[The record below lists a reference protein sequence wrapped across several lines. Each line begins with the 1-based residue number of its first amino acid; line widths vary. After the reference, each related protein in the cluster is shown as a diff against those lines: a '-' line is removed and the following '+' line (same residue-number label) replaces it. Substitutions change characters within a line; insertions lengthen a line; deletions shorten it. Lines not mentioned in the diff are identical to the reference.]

1 MSPVDSS
8 LPLPPAA
15 PPSAPLADATDI
27 VLLVDDVPDN
37 LAPLHDALDESGYTV
52 LVATSGEAALALA
65 AQAPPDIVLLDA
77 VMPGLH
83 GFEVARRLKAHP
95 ATAAAPIIFMTGLT
109 ETEHVIRGFDAGGV
123 DYVTKP
129 IDPDALIARIRSH
142 LANARRMTSTRAALD
157 AAGRALV
164 AVDGSGVVVW
174 HTPKAA
180 SFIDATSLDENRTLP
195 AAIARW
201 LGAVSRGAEVRPSG
215 WPEERPRYTLS
226 SLGDAGGGQLLRAV
240 EEADDT
246 GALESLGKRFQLTE
260 REAEVLLWVSRGK
273 SSRDIGAI
281 LGSSPRTVDK
291 HLERVFVKLGV
302 ENRAAAASVVTK
314 LLSSR

>member
-1 MSPVDSS
+1 M
-8 LPLPPAA
+8 
-15 PPSAPLADATDI
+15 PSEAFRRDV
-27 VLLVDDVPDN
+27 VLVVDDSPDT
-37 LAPLHDALDESGYTV
+37 LSLLTDALEHHGMTV
-52 LVATSGEAALALA
+52 LVATDGASALQRVRRLT
-65 AQAPPDIVLLDA
+65 PDVILLDA
-77 VMPGLH
+77 VMPGMD
-83 GFEVARRLKAHP
+83 GFDTCVALRAEP
-95 ATAAAPIIFMTGLT
+95 AVAAVPIIFMTGLT
-109 ETEHVIRGFDAGGV
+109 DTEHVIRGFDAGGV

-180 SFIDATSLDENRTLP
+180 GFIDATALDENRTLP
-195 AAIARW
+195 EAIARW
-201 LGAVSRGAEVRPSG
+201 LGAVSRGAEVRAYG

-226 SLGDAGGGQLLRAV
+226 SLGDAGGGQLLLAV
-240 EEADDT
+240 EEADDS